1 MAILFV
7 IMMARFYNHHN
18 NHLLSKNTTIE
29 ISSASILKVL
39 GVLVALWFIYIIRDI
54 VAIIFVSLI
63 IASALSPTVDRMT
76 KWKIKIPR
84 VLAVI
89 LIYLVLL
96 GVISSIIYFVV
107 PPMIGQLKQLADTL
121 PSYFKTFSNLI
132 VSLKDASTNG
142 WINASQESL
151 TSISNFLGSFI
162 DNIFSRTIGFFNGA
176 AALAMIFILTLYF
189 VLDEDG
195 IRKFFISLFPLRQ
208 KIRITNIAS
217 KIGLKLGG
225 WLRGQI
231 ILGFVVGIIVYI
243 GLTLMQI
250 PYALTLGILAGIL
263 EIIPIIGPIFSAIP
277 AILIAF
283 TISPTTA
290 LMVTVF
296 YILVQELENKLLV
309 PKVMQHAVGL
319 NPVTIIII
327 ILIGAK
333 LMGILG
339 ILLAVP
345 ITSVAYVILEEWP
358 IGASRKSKK

>member
-1 MAILFV
+1 MISRL
-7 IMMARFYNHHN
+7 YNHHN
-18 NHLLSKNTTIE
+18 NHLPTKNTTLE
-29 ISSASILKVL
+29 ISGASILKVL
-39 GVLVALWFIYIIRDI
+39 GILLGLWFFYIIRDI
-54 VAIIFVSLI
+54 VAIIFVSLV
-63 IASALSPTVDRMT
+63 IAAALSPTVDRFT
-76 KWKIKIPR
+76 KGKIKIPR

-89 LIYLVLL
+89 FIYLILL
-96 GVISSIIYFVV
+96 SVISGIIYFVV
-107 PPMIGQLKQLADTL
+107 PPMVGQLQQLTETL

-142 WINASQESL
+142 WVNTSQESL
-151 TSISNFLGSFI
+151 TSISNFLGGLI
-162 DNIFSRTIGFFNGA
+162 DNVFSRTIGFFNGA

-189 VLDEDG
+189 ILDEDG
-195 IRKFFISLFPLRQ
+195 IKKFFVSLFPTRQ
-208 KIRITNIAS
+208 KTRIITIAS

-231 ILGFVVGIIVYI
+231 ILAIAVGVIVYI

-250 PYALTLGILAGIL
+250 PYALTLAITAAVL
-263 EIIPIIGPIFSAIP
+263 EIIPIIGPIISAIP

-290 LMVTVF
+290 LMITVF

-309 PKVMQHAVGL
+309 PKVMQHSVGL

-333 LMGILG
+333 LMGIIG

-345 ITSVAYVILEEWP
+345 IASVAFVILEEWP
-358 IGASRKSKK
+358 IGTRKSKK

>member
-1 MAILFV
+1 
-7 IMMARFYNHHN
+7 MARLYNHHN
-18 NHLLSKNTTIE
+18 NHLPGKNTTIE
-29 ISSASILKVL
+29 ISGTSILKVL
-39 GVLVALWFIYIIRDI
+39 GVLMALWFIYIIRDI

-63 IASALSPTVDRMT
+63 IAAALSPTVDRMT
-76 KWKIKIPR
+76 KGKIRVPR

-89 LIYLVLL
+89 FIYLVLL
-96 GVISSIIYFVV
+96 AIISSMIYFVV
-107 PPMIGQLKQLADTL
+107 PPMIGQLQQLADTL

-142 WINASQESL
+142 WINTSQESL
-151 TSISNFLGSFI
+151 TSISNFLASFI

-189 VLDEDG
+189 ILDEDG
-195 IRKFFISLFPLRQ
+195 IKKFFISLFPMRQ
-208 KIRITNIAS
+208 KTRITNIAS

-231 ILGFVVGIIVYI
+231 ILGVVIGIIVYI

-250 PYALTLGILAGIL
+250 PYALTLGILAGVL
-263 EIIPIIGPIFSAIP
+263 EIIPIIGPIISAIP

-283 TISPTTA
+283 TISPTVA
-290 LMVTVF
+290 LMITVF

-333 LMGILG
+333 LMGVIG

-345 ITSVAYVILEEWP
+345 ITSVAFVILEEWP
-358 IGASRKSKK
+358 LVSHRAKK